1 MNGHVLDSTALLV
14 VIALGGLGTFLIRY
28 VPLRWRG
35 SAARPGAGRNMLRRA
50 LEGIG
55 PGAIVALLVVSCWAL
70 LKPMPDAGNGIPLCA
85 GLAAVVL
92 GKRCLGSVAWA
103 TLAGVLAYGA
113 AFWAVSYFNL

>member
-1 MNGHVLDSTALLV
+1 MSGPALDSTALLV
-14 VIALGGLGTFLIRY
+14 VIVLGGLGTFQIRY
-28 VPLRWRG
+28 VPMRWRG
-35 SAARPGAGRNMLRRA
+35 SAARPAGAGRNMLRRA

-70 LKPMPDAGNGIPLCA
+70 LKPAPDAGNGIPLCV
-85 GLAAVVL
+85 GLAAVAL

-113 AFWAVSYFNL
+113 AFWAVAHF